1 MAWDGTRQESIIRKS
16 MYFLPRDTNSGT
28 KLPSCAD
35 VALRNY
41 STQSHTPRTDSYLG
55 VKFCVM
61 VELCPG

>member
-1 MAWDGTRQESIIRKS
+1 M
-16 MYFLPRDTNSGT
+16 PRDTNSGT

-61 VELCPG
+61 VELCPGLEFLPFWWQYL